1 MIRSMYEPN
10 GVWDTILL
18 KNKLRNIKI
27 LRSLKS
33 RIFLILL
40 IVGLI
45 PCVSMRYA
53 ILQNYEQRAVNVKI
67 SDVSTQLR
75 ILANHLITYHYLQDT
90 SSEVI
95 NAELDQLSSLYDG
108 RVLVINND
116 LKVVKDTYGISENK
130 TIISEE
136 VVRCIK
142 GENTSRYDRNNGYVE
157 MTIPITETVTLGGNE
172 KEAKER
178 KEIVRGVMLVSAST
192 DSISVTMEILSRKAL
207 IVEVI
212 VIIVT
217 TIVSV
222 LAAKILIRPFEKIT
236 EALDEAQEGYSSDP
250 ISVTDCVETEHI
262 GDAFNRVLGRMKVLD
277 TSRQEFVSNVSHE
290 LRTPITSMKVLA
302 DSLISQKDVPV
313 ELYQEFMEDIAEE
326 IDREDE
332 IITDLLSLVKMDR
345 TAADLNITEVD
356 INALVELIMR
366 RLRPIAQNRDVE
378 VVYES
383 VRPVTAAVDEVKI
396 TQVISNL
403 VENAIKYNKEH
414 GWVRVKLDA
423 DHQYFSVEVADS
435 GIGIPAV
442 ASPMMRSMVASALA
456 LASMNAVFTAS
467 TTASAPRDKIAGL
480 IVRFNKSYLPDI
492 STMQSP
498 APANPLTLVLPNKSW
513 AAATLSCNSL
523 ACCINAS
530 ISMVIPLWL
539 MINNAGTRIC
549 PRPRVVVTPFSLR
562 RRSFGQYRPSTD
574 EFCRVCPR
582 PGI

>member
-1 MIRSMYEPN
+1 M
-10 GVWDTILL
+10 L

-366 RLRPIAQNRDVE
+366 RLWPIAQNRDVE

-435 GIGIPAV
+435 GIGIPAESIDHIYERFYRV
-442 ASPMMRSMVASALA
+442 DKSRSREIGGTGLGLAITRSAILMHRGTIKVE
-456 LASMNAVFTAS
+456 SIEGEGTTFTI
-467 TTASAPRDKIAGL
+467 R
-480 IVRFNKSYLPDI
+480 
-492 STMQSP
+492 
-498 APANPLTLVLPNKSW
+498 
-513 AAATLSCNSL
+513 
-523 ACCINAS
+523 
-530 ISMVIPLWL
+530 IPLKY
-539 MINNAGTRIC
+539 I
-549 PRPRVVVTPFSLR
+549 PV
-562 RRSFGQYRPSTD
+562 
-574 EFCRVCPR
+574 
-582 PGI
+582 

>member
-1 MIRSMYEPN
+1 M
-10 GVWDTILL
+10 L

-435 GIGIPAV
+435 GIGIPAESIDHIYERFYRV
-442 ASPMMRSMVASALA
+442 DKSRSREIVGTGLGLAITRSAILMHRGTIKVE
-456 LASMNAVFTAS
+456 SIEGEGTTFTI
-467 TTASAPRDKIAGL
+467 R
-480 IVRFNKSYLPDI
+480 
-492 STMQSP
+492 
-498 APANPLTLVLPNKSW
+498 
-513 AAATLSCNSL
+513 
-523 ACCINAS
+523 
-530 ISMVIPLWL
+530 IPLKY
-539 MINNAGTRIC
+539 I
-549 PRPRVVVTPFSLR
+549 PV
-562 RRSFGQYRPSTD
+562 
-574 EFCRVCPR
+574 
-582 PGI
+582 

>member
-157 MTIPITETVTLGGNE
+157 MTIPITETVTLVGSE

-212 VIIVT
+212 VIIAT

-313 ELYQEFMEDIAEE
+313 ELYQEFMADIAEE

-435 GIGIPAV
+435 GIGIPAESIDHIYERFYRV
-442 ASPMMRSMVASALA
+442 DKSRSREIGGTGLGLAITRSAILMHRGTIKVE
-456 LASMNAVFTAS
+456 STEGEGTTFTI
-467 TTASAPRDKIAGL
+467 R
-480 IVRFNKSYLPDI
+480 
-492 STMQSP
+492 
-498 APANPLTLVLPNKSW
+498 
-513 AAATLSCNSL
+513 
-523 ACCINAS
+523 
-530 ISMVIPLWL
+530 IPLKY
-539 MINNAGTRIC
+539 I
-549 PRPRVVVTPFSLR
+549 PV
-562 RRSFGQYRPSTD
+562 
-574 EFCRVCPR
+574 
-582 PGI
+582 

>member
-1 MIRSMYEPN
+1 M
-10 GVWDTILL
+10 L

-262 GDAFNRVLGRMKVLD
+262 GDAFNRVLGRTKVLD

-435 GIGIPAV
+435 GIGIPAESIDHIYERFYRV
-442 ASPMMRSMVASALA
+442 DKSRSREIGGTGLGLAITRSAILMHRGTIKVE
-456 LASMNAVFTAS
+456 SIEGEGTTFTI
-467 TTASAPRDKIAGL
+467 R
-480 IVRFNKSYLPDI
+480 
-492 STMQSP
+492 
-498 APANPLTLVLPNKSW
+498 
-513 AAATLSCNSL
+513 
-523 ACCINAS
+523 
-530 ISMVIPLWL
+530 IPLKY
-539 MINNAGTRIC
+539 I
-549 PRPRVVVTPFSLR
+549 PV
-562 RRSFGQYRPSTD
+562 
-574 EFCRVCPR
+574 
-582 PGI
+582 

>member
-1 MIRSMYEPN
+1 M
-10 GVWDTILL
+10 L

-212 VIIVT
+212 VIIAT

-435 GIGIPAV
+435 GIGIPAESIDHIYERFYRV
-442 ASPMMRSMVASALA
+442 DKSRSREIGGTGLGLAITRSAILMHRGTIKA
-456 LASMNAVFTAS
+456 ESIEGEGTTFTI
-467 TTASAPRDKIAGL
+467 R
-480 IVRFNKSYLPDI
+480 
-492 STMQSP
+492 
-498 APANPLTLVLPNKSW
+498 
-513 AAATLSCNSL
+513 
-523 ACCINAS
+523 
-530 ISMVIPLWL
+530 IPLKY
-539 MINNAGTRIC
+539 I
-549 PRPRVVVTPFSLR
+549 PV
-562 RRSFGQYRPSTD
+562 
-574 EFCRVCPR
+574 
-582 PGI
+582 

>member
-45 PCVSMRYA
+45 PCVRMRYA

-75 ILANHLITYHYLQDT
+75 ILANHLITYHYLQVT

-435 GIGIPAV
+435 GIGIPAESIDHIYERFYRV
-442 ASPMMRSMVASALA
+442 DKSRSREIGGTGLGLAITRSAILMHRGTIKVE
-456 LASMNAVFTAS
+456 SIEGEGTTFTI
-467 TTASAPRDKIAGL
+467 R
-480 IVRFNKSYLPDI
+480 
-492 STMQSP
+492 
-498 APANPLTLVLPNKSW
+498 
-513 AAATLSCNSL
+513 
-523 ACCINAS
+523 
-530 ISMVIPLWL
+530 IPLKY
-539 MINNAGTRIC
+539 I
-549 PRPRVVVTPFSLR
+549 PV
-562 RRSFGQYRPSTD
+562 
-574 EFCRVCPR
+574 
-582 PGI
+582 